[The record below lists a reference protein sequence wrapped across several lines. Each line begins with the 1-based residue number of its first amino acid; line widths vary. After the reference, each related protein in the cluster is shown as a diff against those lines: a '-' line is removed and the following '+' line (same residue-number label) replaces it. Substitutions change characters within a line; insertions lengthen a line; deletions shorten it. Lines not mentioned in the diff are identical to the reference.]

1 MISRKSM
8 LYMVLMP
15 FVLQSVSWGATS
27 VAVVNIPEVSERY
40 NRRADLE
47 ARFEL
52 VRADLNKKRD
62 ELRDK
67 ITRAGRS
74 LQEELKPG
82 TSEYF
87 ARERELVMLEA
98 ELKYFVESEGRRI
111 EGELAGSLKLIFDD
125 IQAAVSEIA
134 KQRNIEIVLAADQLP
149 AAAPEN
155 TSQVRQQIVLQKVIY
170 WHPNVDITDDVV
182 NHLNQGYDAAKKGSK

>member
-1 MISRKSM
+1 MILRKTF
-8 LYMVLMP
+8 LHMVLASL
-15 FVLQSVSWGATS
+15 VLQSVSWGATS
-27 VAVVNIPEVSERY
+27 VAVVNIPDVSERY

-47 ARFEL
+47 AQFEL
-52 VRADLNKKRD
+52 IREGLNKKRD

-82 TSEYF
+82 TSEF
-87 ARERELVMLEA
+87 QARQKELAMLEA
-98 ELKYFVESEGRRI
+98 ELQYFVESEGRRI
-111 EGELAGSLKLIFDD
+111 ERELAGSLKLIFDD
-125 IQAAVSEIA
+125 IQVAVSEIA

-149 AAAPEN
+149 VSAPEN
-155 TSQVRQQIVLQKVIY
+155 TSQVRQQIVLQKVVY

-182 NHLNQGYDAAKKGSK
+182 NHLNARYDAAKKGSK

>member
-1 MISRKSM
+1 MKIRKSIISVW
-8 LYMVLMP
+8 LLLVLSSMS
-15 FVLQSVSWGATS
+15 FGATS

-40 NRRADLE
+40 HRRTDLE

-52 VRADLNKKRD
+52 VRTDLNKNRD
-62 ELRDK
+62 ALRDK

-82 TSEYF
+82 TDEFY
-87 ARERELVMLEA
+87 AREKELAMYEA
-98 ELKYFVESEGRRI
+98 ELQYFVESQGRRI
-111 EGELAGSLKLIFDD
+111 ERELAGSLKLIFDD
-125 IQAAVSEIA
+125 IQAAVIDIA
-134 KQRNIEIVLAADQLP
+134 KQRGIDIVLAADQLP
-149 AAAPEN
+149 DAPPEN

-182 NHLNQGYDAAKKGSK
+182 AHLNQAYDAANKGGK